1 MVEATGGSRV
11 GWRCTG
17 LRWPGEAPELGWEN
31 GRDRRGSVLVYGSVL
46 GFRAL
51 GERSCVGARGNACPL
66 GALVPGRSTGARCAE
81 CARLDR
87 AHSVAADTIADDP
100 RSYRVYLAWFGPG
113 MVKVGITAEERGA
126 ARLREQGAVVFSWL
140 GRGPLMA
147 ARRTE
152 EVLRAALGVPDR
164 IPYARKRAVRG
175 MLPGAGERAGEV
187 AELYGR
193 AAALEGRGWPESLER
208 LPYEAVDH
216 SGLFG
221 LPGLAG
227 GAGVGAVRELV
238 AGGGVAG
245 RLVAAAGPDLHL
257 ATGDGGAVVVLD
269 TRLMTGWELV
279 RAAAGPEAP
288 GDEDGGGRGP
298 AVTVPVEDLGHG
310 GVQDG
315 LF

>member
-1 MVEATGGSRV
+1 M

-17 LRWPGEAPELGWEN
+17 LRWPDEGPELGWRKD
-31 GRDRRGSVLVYGSVL
+31 GAAAVRRVSVLVYGKEL
-46 GFRAL
+46 GFRAV
-51 GERSCVGARGNACPL
+51 GERHCVGARGNVCPV
-66 GALVPGRSTGARCAE
+66 AATVPARSTGARCPE

-100 RSYRVYLAWFGPG
+100 RTYRVYLAWFGPG

-152 EVLRAALGVPDR
+152 ELLRAAFGVPDR
-164 IPYARKRAVRG
+164 IPYARKRAVRAV
-175 MLPGAGERAGEV
+175 LPGAGERAAEV

-193 AAALEGRGWPESLER
+193 AAALEGGGWPESLER
-208 LPYEAVDH
+208 LPFEAVDH
-216 SGLFG
+216 
-221 LPGLAG
+221 
-227 GAGVGAVRELV
+227 GAVFGFGGKVEVARAVTGLV
-238 AGGGVAG
+238 DGGVVAG

-257 ATGDGGAVVVLD
+257 ETGAGGVVVVD
-269 TRLMTGWELV
+269 TRLVTGWELTG
-279 RAAAGPEAP
+279 ADAGA
-288 GDEDGGGRGP
+288 G
-298 AVTVPVEDLGHG
+298 VKVPVVDIGGG
-310 GVQDG
+310 GVQHG